1 MTGFRSIRPEIRE
14 DGVRATGIGRSMAG
28 RSLLLRETT
37 VELQS
42 ESADSGTCI
51 SNQIGWSMRGS
62 LRGSL
67 AGTRSQAVGMED
79 APDSRAMVTECT
91 TVLIDGQISFGSST
105 WLVSG

>member
-62 LRGSL
+62 L